1 MISPPK
7 LIKSYANYS
16 LKQHS
21 TVEHLGYYL
30 DSNLNGEPMVC
41 RVLKKINNKC
51 IRFCLELPPRGHTKL
66 SHFRK

>member
-1 MISPPK
+1 MKSPPK
-7 LIKSYANYS
+7 LIKSNYS
-16 LKQHS
+16 LKQHN

-51 IRFCLELPPRGHTKL
+51 ICLCLELLPRGHTKL